1 MDAVIVRFVMIVER
15 IRVVTRAGRHA
26 CRSRIKLG
34 EPARRQGEQDD
45 KRQAEEVTCH
55 WEIKWAA
62 AKPPV
67 SF

>member
-1 MDAVIVRFVMIVER
+1 MIVRIVMIVER
-15 IRVVTRAGRHA
+15 IRVVAFTGRHA
-26 CRSRIKLG
+26 CGSRIQPG